1 MTDRRASAG
10 GAPAPRRPAARTI
23 DRRVSAGG
31 APAPRRPAAR
41 TIDRR
46 ASAGGAPAPRRP
58 AARTTERPAG
68 SRHLRTMTVRLVG
81 LVSIVWTLAAF
92 APAPYSSPILFPA
105 GAHVPRPVQELAW
118 RVIETRCSYQQFE
131 REQRT
136 FWAYDTRATKLE

>member
-1 MTDRRASAG
+1 
-10 GAPAPRRPAARTI
+10 
-23 DRRVSAGG
+23 
-31 APAPRRPAAR
+31 
-41 TIDRR
+41 
-46 ASAGGAPAPRRP
+46 
-58 AARTTERPAG
+58 
-68 SRHLRTMTVRLVG
+68 MTVRLVG

-136 FWAYDTRATKLE
+136 FWAYDTRATKLEAGTAYSIKILSERQWNKSEPPALIEMTIVEDGGLRLTALKSTFVGCAA